1 MAVRG
6 SDSYR
11 DSADAAMANAWASLR
26 EAQQLSTMIVDKLR
40 ACGARHDRYVRA

>member
-1 MAVRG
+1 MADPG

-11 DSADAAMANAWASLR
+11 DSADAAMANAWMSLR
-26 EAQQLSTMIVDKLR
+26 EAQQLRTMIVDKLR